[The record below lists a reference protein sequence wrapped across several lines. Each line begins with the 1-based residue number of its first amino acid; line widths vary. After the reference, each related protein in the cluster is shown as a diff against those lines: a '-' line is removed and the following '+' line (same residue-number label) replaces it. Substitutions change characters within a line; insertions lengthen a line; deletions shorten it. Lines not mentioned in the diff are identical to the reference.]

1 MSKIITSQQWLKG
14 LELCKKGKHKFREN
28 SFGVIFCTRC
38 GLLSNTIVN
47 APKLDEND
55 CLVVKDFN

>member
-1 MSKIITSQQWLKG
+1 MSKIITSQQWYKG

-38 GLLSNTIVN
+38 GLLSNAIVN
-47 APKLDEND
+47 TFKLDEND
-55 CLVVKDFN
+55 CLVIKI

>member
-1 MSKIITSQQWLKG
+1 MAKIITSQQWLKG
-14 LELCKKGKHKFREN
+14 QELCKKGKHKFREN

-38 GLLSNTIVN
+38 GLLSNATVN
-47 APKLDEND
+47 TPKLDEND